1 MLAAPGDTVMA
12 TSVLLRSAR
21 EQQRRSQ
28 RRIARE
34 ELARRSIDLDR
45 AQAGLPR
52 QASQRRSSQ
61 RLSQDGMGKVGLQEA
76 AILER
81 EERGRQYM
89 ATSSARRSQAAHAQD
104 FRTQVALEQAAA
116 ATRVRIEELQFELLK
131 REQWSQE
138 WTRCVLR
145 LGQIGSGHIRP
156 ELTLEF
162 PVRVRH
168 GTTVKALINA
178 ASTAGLVSRAERDYL
193 ERNAGI
199 VFEAGAACCASP
211 LPFGNPRYALRQ
223 IRADGSVRPLPERDA
238 SDCEWTLDRHGVS
251 DGALLLLEPM

>member
-1 MLAAPGDTVMA
+1 MPAPSDTGAAA
-12 TSVLLRSAR
+12 SVLLLSAR
-21 EQQRRSQ
+21 EQQRRAQ

-34 ELARRSIDLDR
+34 ELARRSIELDR

-61 RLSQDGMGKVGLQEA
+61 RASHDGMGKVGLQEV

-81 EERGRQYM
+81 EERGRQYV
-89 ATSSARRSQAAHAQD
+89 ATASARRSHFTHAQD

-168 GTTVKALINA
+168 GTTVKALIDT
-178 ASTAGLVSRAERDYL
+178 ASRAGLVSRAERDYL
-193 ERNAGI
+193 ERTTGI
-199 VFEAGAACCASP
+199 IFEAGASCCASP
-211 LPFGNPRYALRQ
+211 LPFGAPRYALRQ
-223 IRADGSVRPLPERDA
+223 IRSDGSVRPLPELDA
-238 SDCEWTLDRHGVS
+238 SGCEWTLDRHGVC
-251 DGALLLLEPM
+251 DGAVLLLEAV